1 MSIYFSTRNG
11 GVRGAKALS
20 EADEAW
26 TSAVVAAACGYGDS
40 RPVRQAGFVLGA
52 AVGRYRRLWAHATVT
67 KAAVVSSPVGRRG
80 RIDRVIG
87 GVKEVCTSRGQ
98 NA

>member
-40 RPVRQAGFVLGA
+40 RPHNRHAPYSARLLDAIGA
-52 AVGRYRRLWAHATVT
+52 CGLTR
-67 KAAVVSSPVGRRG
+67 
-80 RIDRVIG
+80 
-87 GVKEVCTSRGQ
+87 
-98 NA
+98 